1 MSKFFNYFEQKKLLA
16 YSLIRIFVGFSLFI
30 RGLLLVIDPQALTKI
45 AGSEQNFWL
54 YAYVAVGH
62 LIGGFLLGVGFYTRV
77 AALFQIPILLGAV
90 FMVHL
95 KQGLLSSGQSLEIS
109 VLVLFLLLIFS
120 LFGSDELSLDKFL
133 KSRKR

>member
-1 MSKFFNYFEQKKLLA
+1 MSKFFSYFEQKKLLA

-30 RGLLLVIDPQALTKI
+30 RGFLFVIDPQALTKI

>member
-1 MSKFFNYFEQKKLLA
+1 MSKFFSYFEQKKLLA

-30 RGLLLVIDPQALTKI
+30 RGLLFVIDPQALTKI